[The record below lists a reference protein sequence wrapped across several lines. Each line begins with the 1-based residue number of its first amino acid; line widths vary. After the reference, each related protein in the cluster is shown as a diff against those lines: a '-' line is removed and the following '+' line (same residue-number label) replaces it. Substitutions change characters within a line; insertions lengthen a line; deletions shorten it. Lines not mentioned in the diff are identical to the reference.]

1 MPMLKITQY
10 EYTKPIVSTAIAVV
24 VFLVLVYIIKR
35 LTKRYA
41 KKSHL
46 SEHRTN
52 LITKYIDIFMFI
64 PFIIVIIAIW
74 GVNPE
79 DLYVLFSSTFAVI
92 GVAFFAQWS
101 ILSNITSGVILFF
114 TFPFRIG
121 DVIKIHDKDFPI
133 EAQIED
139 IKAFHTILRTL
150 EGELIT
156 YPNSLLLQKAVTI
169 VPLKHEEKEFFD

>member
-1 MPMLKITQY
+1 MDS
-10 EYTKPIVSTAIAVV
+10 EYYRLILITAITLT
-24 VFLVLVYIIKR
+24 VFLVVSFIIKK
-35 LTKRYA
+35 LTRRYSA
-41 KKSHL
+41 SSHL

-52 LITKYIDIFMFI
+52 LIMKYINLFMSSLFLIFI
-64 PFIIVIIAIW
+64 LGVW
-74 GVNPE
+74 GINSS
-79 DLYVLFSSTFAVI
+79 DLFAFFTGTLTII

-101 ILSNITSGVILFF
+101 ILSNITSGIILFF

-121 DVIKIHDKDFPI
+121 DVIKVHDKDFPI

-156 YPNSLLLQKAVTI
+156 YPNSLLLQKGVTV
-169 VPLKHEEKEFFD
+169 VPLKHEEREFYD